1 MAAPDGLWYPAAPSD
16 NPPPLVDSHPPDP
29 DPPKPPA
36 PAERRREVE
45 AARPRLA
52 RWRVPRPRRS
62 DALSDTTARLIKL
75 LLILVPSG
83 WAVGYLYPPINHD
96 VGCLLEIAHR
106 WVNGERLYVDIID
119 VNLPLVFALHA
130 IPELL
135 SRATPFLGWTAMTWL
150 TICFF
155 VAIAASFFAS
165 RRLVHVVPSLAHPLT
180 EAVVPPTL
188 LFLFIV
194 LPNENFGQREHL
206 LMIAMAPYVLL
217 ASARAEGADGRL
229 SRLFIWSV
237 AISAGVV
244 LAQKP
249 HFMLIPLAVEAYVL
263 AHRGIRP
270 MLRDPVPWLI
280 GGITVAHLAY
290 IVLLT
295 PNYLRFVL
303 PIMRNSYAVMG
314 GTSWRQVLLGASVLP
329 TLLALL
335 TLGALAIFLSRT
347 VAARVIV
354 AYGVGAALA
363 AAAQAKGWPY
373 HVMPALGSAILL
385 ASVTL
390 SQMVD
395 RYLPLSREAHR
406 RPVAAIG
413 ATFLIL
419 LYFQAALSMT
429 PFHKQRDFQDSPTG
443 VLLHVVERNAP
454 NRKVLVL
461 SPGIY
466 PHYPMINYAH
476 ARMAMRFQTMWVLQG
491 IYADCEE
498 FATLYTAPEDMQDA
512 ERFLYESVSEDF
524 DREKPDLLIV
534 DRVPGIPRCQGREFA
549 YLEYFQ
555 RNPRFAEAFERYQHL
570 MDVER
575 YSIYKRR

>member
-1 MAAPDGLWYPAAPSD
+1 MDTHL
-16 NPPPLVDSHPPDP
+16 PDP
-29 DPPKPPA
+29 DPPKPA
-36 PAERRREVE
+36 AAERPRWW
-45 AARPRLA
+45 ATRPGRG
-52 RWRVPRPRRS
+52 
-62 DALSDTTARLIKL
+62 DALSDTTERLIKL
-75 LLILVPSG
+75 MLILVPAG
-83 WAVGYLYPPINHD
+83 WAIGYLFPPINHD

-135 SRATPFLGWTAMTWL
+135 SRATRFLGWTAMTWL
-150 TICFF
+150 TICFYA
-155 VAIAASFFAS
+155 AIAASFLAS
-165 RRLVHVVPSLAHPLT
+165 RRLVQVVPSLAHPLT

-217 ASARAEGADGRL
+217 ASARAEGAEGRL
-229 SRLFIWSV
+229 SRALVWGV
-237 AISAGVV
+237 AISAGIA

-249 HFMLIPLAVEAYVL
+249 HFMLIPLAVESYVL
-263 AHRGIRP
+263 AHRGLRP
-270 MLRDPVPWLI
+270 MLRDAVPWLI
-280 GGITVAHLAY
+280 GAIAAAHLAY
-290 IVLLT
+290 VVLLA
-295 PNYLRFVL
+295 PNYARFVL
-303 PIMRNSYAVMG
+303 PIMLDSYAVMG
-314 GTSWRQVLLGASVLP
+314 GTSWREVLLGPTVLP
-329 TLLALL
+329 TLLAMLM
-335 TLGALAIFLSRT
+335 LGALAIFLSRT

-406 RPVAAIG
+406 LPVAAIG

-429 PFHKQRDFQDSPTG
+429 PFHKQRDFQDSMAG
-443 VLLHVVERNAP
+443 VLLHIVERNAP
-454 NRKVLVL
+454 NRTLLIL

-498 FATLYTAPEDMQDA
+498 FATLYTAPEDMQDV
-512 ERFLYESVSEDF
+512 ERFVYESVSEDF
-524 DREKPDLLIV
+524 DREKPDLLII
-534 DRVPGIPRCQGREFA
+534 DRIPGIPQCQGLSFS

-555 RNPRFAEAFERYQHL
+555 RNARFAQAFERYQHF
-570 MDVER
+570 MDVDR
-575 YSIYKRR
+575 YTIYKRR

>member
-1 MAAPDGLWYPAAPSD
+1 VDTHLPDP
-16 NPPPLVDSHPPDP
+16 HPP
-29 DPPKPPA
+29 KSPA
-36 PAERRREVE
+36 SAERQREVE
-45 AARPRLA
+45 TARLRSPRWWAPRLG
-52 RWRVPRPRRS
+52 RS
-62 DALSDTTARLIKL
+62 DALSDMTERLIKL
-75 LLILVPSG
+75 LLLAVPAG
-83 WAVGYLYPPINHD
+83 WAIGYLYPPINHD

-106 WVNGERLYVDIID
+106 WLDGERLYVDIID

-135 SRATPFLGWTAMTWL
+135 SRATPFLGWTTMTWF
-150 TICFF
+150 TVCFF
-155 VAIAASFFAS
+155 VAIAASFLAS
-165 RRLVHVVPSLAHPLT
+165 RRLVHAVPSLAHPLT

-188 LFLFIV
+188 LFLFVV

-217 ASARAEGADGRL
+217 ASARAEGAEHQL
-229 SRLFIWSV
+229 SRFFIWSV
-237 AISAGVV
+237 AICAGIA

-263 AHRGIRP
+263 VHRGLRP
-270 MLRDPVPWLI
+270 MLRDPVPWI
-280 GGITVAHLAY
+280 VGGIAAAHLVY
-290 IVLLT
+290 VVLLA
-295 PNYLRFVL
+295 PNYARFVL
-303 PIMRNSYAVMG
+303 PIMFDSYAVMG
-314 GTSWRQVLLGASVLP
+314 GTSWRQVLLGPTVLP

-335 TLGALAIFLSRT
+335 MLGTLAIFLSRT

-385 ASVTL
+385 AAVTL

-429 PFHKQRDFQDSPTG
+429 PFHKQRDFQDSIAG
-443 VLLHVVERNAP
+443 VLLHIVERNAP
-454 NRKVLVL
+454 NRSLLVL

-512 ERFLYESVSEDF
+512 ERFVYESVSEDF
-524 DREKPDLLIV
+524 DREKPDLLII
-534 DRVPGIPRCQGREFA
+534 DRIAGIPQCQGRTFS

-555 RNPRFAEAFERYQHL
+555 RNARFAQAFERYQHFT
-570 MDVER
+570 DVER
-575 YSIYKRR
+575 YTIYKRR

>member
-1 MAAPDGLWYPAAPSD
+1 MDTHLPRHDPANPAAS
-16 NPPPLVDSHPPDP
+16 
-29 DPPKPPA
+29 
-36 PAERRREVE
+36 AEQQRE
-45 AARPRLA
+45 AGTGRLRLPRGWLA
-52 RWRVPRPRRS
+52 RLGRG
-62 DALSDTTARLIKL
+62 DALSDVTTRLINL
-75 LLILVPSG
+75 LLVLIPAG
-83 WAVGYLYPPINHD
+83 WAIGYLYPPINHD

-135 SRATPFLGWTAMTWL
+135 SRATPFLGWTAMTWFTL
-150 TICFF
+150 CFF
-155 VAIAASFFAS
+155 VAIAASFLAS

-194 LPNENFGQREHL
+194 LPNDNFGQREHL
-206 LMIAMAPYVLL
+206 MMIAMAPYVLL
-217 ASARAEGADGRL
+217 ASARAEGADSRL
-229 SRLFIWSV
+229 SRAFIWGV
-237 AISAGVV
+237 AICAGIA

-263 AHRGIRP
+263 VHCGLRR
-270 MLRDPVPWLI
+270 MLRDPVPWI
-280 GGITVAHLAY
+280 VGGIAVAHLAY

-295 PNYLRFVL
+295 PNYARFVL
-303 PIMRNSYAVMG
+303 PIMFDSYAVMG
-314 GTSWRQVLLGASVLP
+314 GTSWRQVLLGDTVLP

-385 ASVTL
+385 AAVTL

-395 RYLPLSREAHR
+395 RYLPLDRQAHR

-419 LYFQAALSMT
+419 LYFQAALST
-429 PFHKQRDFQDSPTG
+429 APFHKQREFKDSIAG
-443 VLLHVVERNAP
+443 VLLHIVEQNAP
-454 NRKVLVL
+454 NRTLLIL

-476 ARMAMRFQTMWVLQG
+476 ARMAMRFQTLWVLQG

-512 ERFLYESVSEDF
+512 ERFVYESVSEDF

-534 DRVPGIPRCQGREFA
+534 DRIPGIPQCQGRSFS

-555 RNPRFAEAFERYQHL
+555 RNVRFAQAFERYQHF
-570 MDVER
+570 MDVDR
-575 YSIYKRR
+575 YIIYKRR

>member
-1 MAAPDGLWYPAAPSD
+1 MA
-16 NPPPLVDSHPPDP
+16 
-29 DPPKPPA
+29 
-36 PAERRREVE
+36 
-45 AARPRLA
+45 RLGGGDTL
-52 RWRVPRPRRS
+52 S
-62 DALSDTTARLIKL
+62 DATARLINL
-75 LLILVPSG
+75 LLILIPAG
-83 WAVGYLYPPINHD
+83 WSIGYLYPPINHD

-135 SRATPFLGWTAMTWL
+135 SRATPFLGWTAMTWFTL
-150 TICFF
+150 CFL
-155 VAIAASFFAS
+155 VATAASFLAS

-206 LMIAMAPYVLL
+206 MMIAMAPYVLL
-217 ASARAEGADGRL
+217 ASARAEGAEGKL
-229 SRLFIWSV
+229 SRAFIWGV
-237 AISAGVV
+237 AICAGIA

-249 HFMLIPLAVEAYVL
+249 HFMLIPLAIEAYVL

-270 MLRDPVPWLI
+270 MLRDPVPWI
-280 GGITVAHLAY
+280 VGGIAVTHLAY

-295 PNYLRFVL
+295 PNYARFVL
-303 PIMRNSYAVMG
+303 PIMFDSYALMG
-314 GTSWRQVLLGASVLP
+314 GTSWRQVLLGDTVLP

-335 TLGALAIFLSRT
+335 TLGTLAIFLSRT

-385 ASVTL
+385 AAVTL

-395 RYLPLSREAHR
+395 RYLPLDREAHR

-429 PFHKQRDFQDSPTG
+429 PFHKQRAFKDSIAG
-443 VLLHVVERNAP
+443 VLLHIVEHNAP
-454 NRKVLVL
+454 NRTLLIL

-498 FATLYTAPEDMQDA
+498 FATLYTAPEDMRDA
-512 ERFLYESVSEDF
+512 ERFVYESVSEDF

-534 DRVPGIPRCQGREFA
+534 DRVPGIPQCQGRSFN

-555 RNPRFAEAFERYQHL
+555 RNVRFAQAFERYQHF
-570 MDVER
+570 MDVDR
-575 YSIYKRR
+575 YIIYKRR